1 MGSRQIAIAC
11 SGNTYSYTVDTVYT
25 NKDRVYTYPCFV
37 ILSWGIICTHAH
49 AYIHTLLLSLSL
61 SRVHGAT
68 LVHFLPHSLSRSRV
82 LSGLLALSRAC
93 RVSLLFFSIIFL
105 SLPLSLPPP
114 SPSPLTHHF
123 LSHTYL
129 PIRTQVHN
137 AADMSKGWKV
147 LLTVESAQMMTE
159 QAVNPYILCTLEA
172 KGKGSRV
179 EVSRKTSAGTHHT
192 QVQHT
197 YNTHKARIQQIHNT
211 PHTIHTNTRT
221 HALAWCIQIHPCLQ
235 TVEM

>member
-1 MGSRQIAIAC
+1 MFRAIVLGHHMHTRTRIH
-11 SGNTYSYTVDTVYT
+11 SYS
-25 NKDRVYTYPCFV
+25 F
-37 ILSWGIICTHAH
+37 A
-49 AYIHTLLLSLSL
+49 LSLAQSCTRSNSRALSPSL
-61 SRVHGAT
+61 S
-68 LVHFLPHSLSRSRV
+68 FLFARSFWLARSLSCVSRV
-82 LSGLLALSRAC
+82 PSLFLYYFLVSTSLS
-93 RVSLLFFSIIFL
+93 
-105 SLPLSLPPP
+105 PLSLPPP

>member
-37 ILSWGIICTHAH
+37 LLSWGIICTHAH

-82 LSGLLALSRAC
+82 LSRLLPLSRAC

-105 SLPLSLPPP
+105 SLPLSLLSLFPPHLP
-114 SPSPLTHHF
+114 PLLLTIS
-123 LSHTYL
+123 SHT
-129 PIRTQVHN
+129 RTYPFVLRCI
-137 AADMSKGWKV
+137 M
-147 LLTVESAQMMTE
+147 LLT
-159 QAVNPYILCTLEA
+159 
-172 KGKGSRV
+172 
-179 EVSRKTSAGTHHT
+179 
-192 QVQHT
+192 
-197 YNTHKARIQQIHNT
+197 
-211 PHTIHTNTRT
+211 
-221 HALAWCIQIHPCLQ
+221 
-235 TVEM
+235 